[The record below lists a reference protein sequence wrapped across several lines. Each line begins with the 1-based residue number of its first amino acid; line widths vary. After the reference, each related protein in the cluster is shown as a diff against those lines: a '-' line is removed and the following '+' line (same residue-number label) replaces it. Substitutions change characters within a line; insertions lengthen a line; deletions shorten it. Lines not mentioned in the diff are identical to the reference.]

1 MKPVVAIMAQGGM
14 GAATA
19 ARLVERGLEVR
30 TSLAG
35 RSAASAERAAKA
47 GMTAVS
53 DEKLAEADFLLSIV
67 PPAEAVPLARHLA
80 PFLTAATKKPVYV
93 DLNAVNPNTAMQV
106 AMVVQGTGAPF
117 VDGGIIGGP
126 PRAGYDGPVYYVSG
140 PQADAVMALAEYGL
154 KISVLDGPV
163 GAASALKMS
172 YAGLTKG
179 LVALGASMIL
189 AAERA
194 GIADAL
200 RAEMSASQ
208 AAMLAGFSRSIPDMF
223 SKANRWVAEMDEIA
237 GFVGRDHAES
247 EVYAALAR
255 LYTRLG
261 ADFDGAQDEI
271 GKLRDFFPKA
281 P

>member
-1 MKPVVAIMAQGGM
+1 
-14 GAATA
+14 
-19 ARLVERGLEVR
+19 
-30 TSLAG
+30 
-35 RSAASAERAAKA
+35 
-47 GMTAVS
+47 
-53 DEKLAEADFLLSIV
+53 
-67 PPAEAVPLARHLA
+67 
-80 PFLTAATKKPVYV
+80 
-93 DLNAVNPNTAMQV
+93 
-106 AMVVQGTGAPF
+106 
-117 VDGGIIGGP
+117 
-126 PRAGYDGPVYYVSG
+126 
-140 PQADAVMALAEYGL
+140 
-154 KISVLDGPV
+154 
-163 GAASALKMS
+163 MS

-223 SKANRWVAEMDEIA
+223 SKANRWVAEMEEIA
-237 GFVGRDHAES
+237 GFVDRDHAES

-261 ADFDGAQDEI
+261 ADFDGTQDEI